1 MDEPPKK
8 EVKEIS
14 FFQIRKKSGE
24 AISQIKTIIT
34 NDNKHEV
41 SN

>member
-1 MDEPPKK
+1 MDESPKK
-8 EVKEIS
+8 EVKENS
-14 FFQIRKKSGE
+14 FFQMKKSSVE